1 MQIKPNLP
9 SFSSRDIPTGH
20 TQQAIMGERDESHAG
35 KVLFERRKKQMHD
48 MQTAVTKLQEMKKNA
63 SPKKMASQRAAL
75 LKQRLDTL
83 KSIMAKLP
91 PGNYKALAQE
101 LKQIAKELAAL
112 GKQMGNSGGSLGN
125 MPAMSA
131 ALGEA
136 MADSASEEAAGINAN
151 ADMASSMPDI
161 DVTAELNTAVEVQTT
176 AEQAAQTAQ
185 VEARQA
191 ESLSAEVE
199 RDLNAKDNEQHDA
212 KVNKPRI
219 AGLHQNEDADD
230 KALRAI
236 LTEASKT
243 LKEVLNLL
251 KAKHQVDDKESRKL
265 FARIES
271 ELETL
276 DQSLQQSALTASDY
290 EPVASGNIEA
300 GNSANMG
307 GFVDIS
313 V

>member
-176 AEQAAQTAQ
+176 AEQAAQ

-191 ESLSAEVE
+191 ESLSAEAE

-219 AGLHQNEDADD
+219 AGLRQNEDADD

-265 FARIES
+265 FAGIES
-271 ELETL
+271 ELDTL
-276 DQSLQQSALTASDY
+276 DQSLQQSALTASES
-290 EPVASGNIEA
+290 EPVASGNIEV

>member
-136 MADSASEEAAGINAN
+136 MADSASEETVGIDAN
-151 ADMASSMPDI
+151 AYMASSMPDI

-271 ELETL
+271 ELDTL
-276 DQSLQQSALTASDY
+276 DQSLQQSALTASES
-290 EPVASGNIEA
+290 EPVASGNIEV

>member
-1 MQIKPNLP
+1 MQIKPSLP

-112 GKQMGNSGGSLGN
+112 GKQMGNSCGSLGN

-151 ADMASSMPDI
+151 TDMASSMPDI

-199 RDLNAKDNEQHDA
+199 RDLNAKDNEQYDA

-265 FARIES
+265 FAGIES
-271 ELETL
+271 ELDTL
-276 DQSLQQSALTASDY
+276 DQALQQSALTVSDS
-290 EPVASGNIEA
+290 EPVASVNIES

>member
-161 DVTAELNTAVEVQTT
+161 DVTVELNTAVEVQTT
-176 AEQAAQTAQ
+176 AEQAAQ

-276 DQSLQQSALTASDY
+276 DQALQQSALTASDS

>member
-9 SFSSRDIPTGH
+9 SFSPRDIPTGH
-20 TQQAIMGERDESHAG
+20 TQQAVMGERDENHAG

-176 AEQAAQTAQ
+176 AEQTAQ

-265 FARIES
+265 FAGIES
-271 ELETL
+271 ELDTL
-276 DQSLQQSALTASDY
+276 DQSLQQSALTASES
-290 EPVASGNIEA
+290 EPVASGNIEV

>member
-136 MADSASEEAAGINAN
+136 MADSASEETAGIDAN

-161 DVTAELNTAVEVQTT
+161 DVTAELSTAVEVQTT

-219 AGLHQNEDADD
+219 AALRQNEDADD

-271 ELETL
+271 ELDTL
-276 DQSLQQSALTASDY
+276 DQSLQQGALTASDS
-290 EPVASGNIEA
+290 EHVASGNIEA

>member
-136 MADSASEEAAGINAN
+136 MADSASEETVGIDAN
-151 ADMASSMPDI
+151 AYMASSMPDI

-191 ESLSAEVE
+191 ESLSAEIE

-265 FARIES
+265 FAGIES
-271 ELETL
+271 ELDTL
-276 DQSLQQSALTASDY
+276 DQSLQQSALTASES
-290 EPVASGNIEA
+290 EPVASGNIEV

>member
-1 MQIKPNLP
+1 MQIKPSLP

-276 DQSLQQSALTASDY
+276 DQSLQQSALTASDS

>member
-1 MQIKPNLP
+1 
-9 SFSSRDIPTGH
+9 
-20 TQQAIMGERDESHAG
+20 MGERDESHAG

-136 MADSASEEAAGINAN
+136 MADSASEETAGIDAN

-161 DVTAELNTAVEVQTT
+161 DVTAELSTAVEVQTT

-212 KVNKPRI
+212 KANKPRI
-219 AGLHQNEDADD
+219 AGLRQNEDADD

-265 FARIES
+265 FAGIES
-271 ELETL
+271 ELDTL

-290 EPVASGNIEA
+290 EPVASGNIES

>member
-176 AEQAAQTAQ
+176 AEQAAQ

-191 ESLSAEVE
+191 ESLSAEIE

-276 DQSLQQSALTASDY
+276 DQSLQQSALTASDS

>member
-271 ELETL
+271 ELDTL
-276 DQSLQQSALTASDY
+276 DQSLQQGALTASDY
-290 EPVASGNIEA
+290 EPVASGNIES

>member
-191 ESLSAEVE
+191 ESLSAEIE

-276 DQSLQQSALTASDY
+276 DQSLQQSALTASDS

>member
-48 MQTAVTKLQEMKKNA
+48 IQTAVTKLQEMKKNA

-136 MADSASEEAAGINAN
+136 MADSASEETVGIDAN
-151 ADMASSMPDI
+151 AYMASSMPDI

-176 AEQAAQTAQ
+176 AEQAAQ

-265 FARIES
+265 FAGIES
-271 ELETL
+271 ELDTL
-276 DQSLQQSALTASDY
+276 DQSLQQSALTASES
-290 EPVASGNIEA
+290 EPVASGNIEV

>member
-136 MADSASEEAAGINAN
+136 MADSASEETVGIDAN
-151 ADMASSMPDI
+151 AYMASSMPDI

-176 AEQAAQTAQ
+176 AEQAAQ

-276 DQSLQQSALTASDY
+276 DQSLQQSALTASDS
-290 EPVASGNIEA
+290 EPVASGNIEV

>member
-176 AEQAAQTAQ
+176 AEQAAQ

-271 ELETL
+271 ELDTL
-276 DQSLQQSALTASDY
+276 DQSLQQGALTASDY
-290 EPVASGNIEA
+290 EPVASGNIES

>member
-1 MQIKPNLP
+1 MQIKPSLP

-136 MADSASEEAAGINAN
+136 MADSASEETAGIDAN

-161 DVTAELNTAVEVQTT
+161 DVTAELSTAVEVQTT
-176 AEQAAQTAQ
+176 AEQAAQ

-199 RDLNAKDNEQHDA
+199 RDLNAKDNEQYDA

-219 AGLHQNEDADD
+219 AGLRQNEDADD

-265 FARIES
+265 FAGIES
-271 ELETL
+271 ELDTL
-276 DQSLQQSALTASDY
+276 DQALQQSALTVSDS
-290 EPVASGNIEA
+290 EPVASVNIES

>member
-1 MQIKPNLP
+1 MQIKQNLP

-112 GKQMGNSGGSLGN
+112 GKQMGNSGGSLGH

-265 FARIES
+265 FAGIES
-271 ELETL
+271 ELDTL
-276 DQSLQQSALTASDY
+276 DQSLQQSALTASDS
-290 EPVASGNIEA
+290 EPVASGNIEV

>member
-20 TQQAIMGERDESHAG
+20 TPQAIMGERDESHAG

-136 MADSASEEAAGINAN
+136 MADSASEETAGIDAN

-161 DVTAELNTAVEVQTT
+161 DVTVELNTAVEVQTT
-176 AEQAAQTAQ
+176 AEQAAQ

-276 DQSLQQSALTASDY
+276 DQSLQQSALTASDS

>member
-20 TQQAIMGERDESHAG
+20 TPQAIMGERDESHAG

-161 DVTAELNTAVEVQTT
+161 DVTVELNTAVEVQTT
-176 AEQAAQTAQ
+176 AEQAAQ

-276 DQSLQQSALTASDY
+276 DQSLQQSALTASDS

>member
-265 FARIES
+265 FAGIES
-271 ELETL
+271 ELDTL

-290 EPVASGNIEA
+290 EPVASGNIEV

>member
-161 DVTAELNTAVEVQTT
+161 DVTVELNTAVEVQTT
-176 AEQAAQTAQ
+176 AEQAAQ

-276 DQSLQQSALTASDY
+276 DQSLQQSALTASDS

>member
-1 MQIKPNLP
+1 MQIKQNLP

-161 DVTAELNTAVEVQTT
+161 DVTVELNTAVEVQTT
-176 AEQAAQTAQ
+176 AEQAAQ

-276 DQSLQQSALTASDY
+276 DQSLQQSALTASDS

>member
-20 TQQAIMGERDESHAG
+20 TPQAIMGERDESHAG

-136 MADSASEEAAGINAN
+136 MADSASEETVGIDAN
-151 ADMASSMPDI
+151 AYMASSMPDI
-161 DVTAELNTAVEVQTT
+161 DVTVELNTAVEVQTT
-176 AEQAAQTAQ
+176 AEQAAQ

-191 ESLSAEVE
+191 ESLSAEIE

-219 AGLHQNEDADD
+219 AGLRQNEDADD

-271 ELETL
+271 ELDTL
-276 DQSLQQSALTASDY
+276 DQSLQQSALTASES

>member
-1 MQIKPNLP
+1 
-9 SFSSRDIPTGH
+9 
-20 TQQAIMGERDESHAG
+20 
-35 KVLFERRKKQMHD
+35 
-48 MQTAVTKLQEMKKNA
+48 
-63 SPKKMASQRAAL
+63 AAL

-136 MADSASEEAAGINAN
+136 MADSASEETVGIDAN
-151 ADMASSMPDI
+151 AYMASSMPDI

-176 AEQAAQTAQ
+176 AEQAAQ

-191 ESLSAEVE
+191 ESLSAEAE
-199 RDLNAKDNEQHDA
+199 RDLNAKDNEQHVA

-236 LTEASKT
+236 LTEASKSH
-243 LKEVLNLL
+243 KEVLNLL

-265 FARIES
+265 FACIES
-271 ELETL
+271 ELDTL
-276 DQSLQQSALTASDY
+276 EQSLQQSALTASES
-290 EPVASGNIEA
+290 EPVASGNIEV

-307 GFVDIS
+307 GF
-313 V
+313 

>member
-161 DVTAELNTAVEVQTT
+161 DVTVELNTAVEVQTT

-191 ESLSAEVE
+191 ESLSAEIE

-271 ELETL
+271 ELDTL
-276 DQSLQQSALTASDY
+276 DQSLQQGALTASDY
-290 EPVASGNIEA
+290 EPVASGNIES

>member
-1 MQIKPNLP
+1 MQIKPSLP
-9 SFSSRDIPTGH
+9 SFSSRDIPTGQ

-136 MADSASEEAAGINAN
+136 MADSASEETAGIDAN

-161 DVTAELNTAVEVQTT
+161 DVTAELSTAVEVQTT

-212 KVNKPRI
+212 KANKPRI
-219 AGLHQNEDADD
+219 AGLRQNEDADD

-265 FARIES
+265 FAGIES
-271 ELETL
+271 ELDTL

-290 EPVASGNIEA
+290 EPVASGNIES